1 MHLYELTGNI
11 LKLQEMLEAGQ
22 INEDVY
28 NNTLESLDVS
38 QKVESIC
45 YVIRNLQADAE
56 KFKAEKDRLAAK
68 QQTAENS
75 VKRLKESLLNHLL
88 ITEQK
93 RVKSGLFSVSV
104 GNSEKVVITN
114 QKEIPKEFLIEQA
127 AKVDVAGIKKAI
139 KAGGTIPGAT
149 VESNSFLT
157 IR

>member
-1 MHLYELTGNI
+1 MDLYNLTGQMVQ
-11 LKLQEMLEAGQ
+11 LQEMLSTGE
-22 INEDVY
+22 INEEIY
-28 NNTLESLDVS
+28 NDTLESLDVS

-139 KAGGTIPGAT
+139 KAGGAISGAT
-149 VESNSFLT
+149 IESNPFLT